1 MDKVGRIVKYVLRD
15 ILRSRIVLAYG
26 FFMLTASFGLFLLGG
41 DAAKGLVGLL
51 SLVILVVPLLCLV
64 FATIHFYNSYEFIE
78 LLAAQPIR
86 RRNILAGQYCGV
98 AGALTTAL
106 LAGIAP
112 PVLLYAPSPSG
123 FTLLAIGVVFTWL
136 FSALAFLG
144 AVTTRDKARGVGLAL
159 LVWFYFALIHDGV
172 MLYLL
177 FAFEDYPLEKA
188 SMAMIALN
196 PIGLGRV
203 VVLLQM
209 DVSAMMGYT
218 GALMKEMLGTA
229 TGIAGASSILALW
242 ILLPLALAN
251 RLFRRKDL

>member
-1 MDKVGRIVKYVLRD
+1 MDNVGRIVKYVLRD
-15 ILRSRIVLAYG
+15 ILRNRIVLAYG
-26 FFMLTASFGLFLLGG
+26 FFMLAASFGLFLLGG

-218 GALMKEMLGTA
+218 GALMKEMLGTV
-229 TGIAGASSILALW
+229 TGIAGASSILTLW
-242 ILLPLALAN
+242 IALPLALAS